1 MRFSSHLSSHL
12 TPEWKK
18 HYIDYDSLKK
28 MVYSIIDQVPVE
40 EPDDGEGPGKCTSVG
55 KVVARW
61 RELNSLLLIIG
72 SKIRAMKE
80 S

>member
-1 MRFSSHLSSHL
+1 
-12 TPEWKK
+12 
-18 HYIDYDSLKK
+18 